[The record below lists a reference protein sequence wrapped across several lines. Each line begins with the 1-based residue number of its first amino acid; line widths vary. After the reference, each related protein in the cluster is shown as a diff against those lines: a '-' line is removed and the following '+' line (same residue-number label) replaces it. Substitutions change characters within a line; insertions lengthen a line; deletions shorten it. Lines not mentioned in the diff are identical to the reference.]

1 MDSAIITDLL
11 IRIAL
16 AGLLGGLIGIERQL
30 RAKEAGL
37 RTHILVGMGSA
48 MFMIVSKYGF
58 EDIIRESHVVLDPSR
73 VAAQEVSGM
82 GFLGAG
88 TIILQKQVVKGLI
101 TAAGMWVTAAIGLV
115 IGSGLYEIG
124 IYGAFLTLI
133 VQEVFRQLSN
143 RLLSRHCGL
152 QVKLSL
158 ESVSRVLT
166 ALQAMPVRFSFRSLK
181 KSDSEDKAWVLF
193 LVLTHPAEINFT
205 VSSDSGQWNRGPAST
220 GKECPGLCFSIR
232 YKVERCFKRYF

>member
-1 MDSAIITDLL
+1 
-11 IRIAL
+11 
-16 AGLLGGLIGIERQL
+16 
-30 RAKEAGL
+30 
-37 RTHILVGMGSA
+37 MGSA

-58 EDIIRESHVVLDPSR
+58 EDIIRENHVALDSSR
-73 VAAQEVSGM
+73 VAAQVVSGM

-88 TIILQKQVVKGLI
+88 TIIIQKQIVKGLT

-133 VQEVFRQLSN
+133 VLEVFRQLSN

-152 QVKLSL
+152 QVKLRP

-166 ALQAMPVRFSFRSLK
+166 TLQAMPVRIPVTVNNLGVDNRHAI
-181 KSDSEDKAWVLF
+181 SE
-193 LVLTHPAEINFT
+193 TPYTIPMIT
-205 VSSDSGQWNRGPAST
+205 
-220 GKECPGLCFSIR
+220 
-232 YKVERCFKRYF
+232 